1 MIASLLGVGGGLGV
15 IVAGVLVEHLS
26 YTSMFWVQLPA
37 FAAVAW
43 AVHRWVPESARDRR
57 RRGSTGPAPCCS
69 PAAS

>member
-37 FAAVAW
+37 FVAVAW
-43 AVHRWVPESARDRR
+43 AVHRWVPESA
-57 RRGSTGPAPCCS
+57 T
-69 PAAS
+69 